1 METKEAA
8 RLFSALAGPARLD
21 TLRYLVRQGPGGA
34 PAGEI
39 AAFLGVAASTL
50 SFHLKELKAAGLVDV
65 RRDSR
70 QLIYRADMAAVRR
83 LIDFLTEDCCQGQP
97 DRCPTPPPPPPRSGA
112 RAMTPNDPDRIFNV
126 LFLCTGNSAR
136 SIMAECILNREG
148 QGRFRGF
155 SAGSKPAGEINPRA
169 LAVLRHNNYPLD
181 GLRSKNWDEFAAP
194 DAPKMDFVFT
204 VCDDAA
210 SEVCPVWPGQPMS
223 AHWGVPDPARFTGTE
238 AEVAWMTNDV
248 FRMLYTRITLFL
260 ALPLASID
268 KLSLQKRLDGIG
280 QSARVTET
288 PDSEKTPA

>member
-1 METKEAA
+1 METTEAS
-8 RLFSALAGPARLD
+8 RLLSALAGQARLEAM
-21 TLRYLVRQGPGGA
+21 RYLVRQGPEGA

-39 AAFLGVAASTL
+39 AAYCGAAASTM
-50 SFHLKELKAAGLVDV
+50 SFHLKELKAAGLIDV

-70 QLIYRADMAAVRR
+70 QLIYRADMAAMRR

-97 DRCPTPPPPPPRSGA
+97 ERCPTVPPTRRGP
-112 RAMTPNDPDRIFNV
+112 RAMTPNDPDKIFNV

-148 QGRFRGF
+148 QGRFRGY
-155 SAGSKPAGEINPRA
+155 SAGSKPAGELNPRA
-169 LAVLRHNNYPLD
+169 IAVLKRNNYPLD

-223 AHWGVPDPARFTGTE
+223 AHWGVPDPAKFTGTE
-238 AEVAWMTNDV
+238 AEVAQMANDV

-260 ALPLASID
+260 SLPLASID
-268 KLSLQKRLDGIG
+268 KLSLQKRLDTIG
-280 QSARVTET
+280 QSARTTEPT
-288 PDSEKTPA
+288 EAPA